1 MKYLSL
7 VAAVATTLMAAVPAQ
22 AKPKSVAV
30 CSVTDLSPQASAC
43 AGFFSGNLLNNKAD
57 NVLAQK
63 TALNSLGFTW
73 NGDFNAVEKIEF
85 SGQTVNFATLLNGTT
100 YVAMHFGN
108 GQGGPGNGTA
118 FYRFDAGTNL
128 DTFNLSYSA
137 VSNAVLYS
145 TALPPVPEPETYA
158 LMLVGLA
165 AVGWVARRRAR

>member
-1 MKYLSL
+1 
-7 VAAVATTLMAAVPAQ
+7 
-22 AKPKSVAV
+22 
-30 CSVTDLSPQASAC
+30 
-43 AGFFSGNLLNNKAD
+43 
-57 NVLAQK
+57 
-63 TALNSLGFTW
+63 
-73 NGDFNAVEKIEF
+73 
-85 SGQTVNFATLLNGTT
+85 
-100 YVAMHFGN
+100 MHFGN

-158 LMLVGLA
+158 LMLAGLA